1 MKPIKFEGADVT
13 FAENQPEY
21 LSLPAKKV
29 DDNTILTCW
38 ELTDDEVKKISE
50 TKKLWLGVMNFNK
63 PLQPLLP
70 SVDRWD
76 IDSKPIELDKVRYC
90 FGVKR
95 EHAFSET
102 FESIEDLLM
111 FAKRAW
117 DNTEEDYFD
126 GTQDCIYIGI
136 ARYVSVYDCAPSV
149 KDLACQITDIFYSNN
164 NIDDDDDTHIATSL
178 IEAEEDFKKFVEKH
192 FELPGNTSF
201 VTSWDVGV
209 YNLKDNEWVEKD
221 IELIDY
227 ESRGY

>member
-13 FAENQPEY
+13 YAENQPEY
-21 LSLPAKKV
+21 LSLPTKKV

-38 ELTDDEVKKISE
+38 ELTDDEVKKISD

-76 IDSKPIELDKVRYC
+76 IDRKPIKKDKVCYC

-136 ARYVSVYDCAPSV
+136 ARFVSVPDCAPSI
-149 KDLACQITDIFYSNN
+149 KDLACQITDNFYSNYN
-164 NIDDDDDTHIATSL
+164 VDDDDDCQISTSMK
-178 IEAEEDFKKFVEKH
+178 EAEEDFKKFLNKH
-192 FELPGNTSF
+192 FELPSCTSF
-201 VTSWDVGV
+201 VTSWEVGV
-209 YNLKDNEWVEKD
+209 YNLRDSEWVEKYIKAED
-221 IELIDY
+221 EY
-227 ESRGY
+227 GC